1 MVNTNFFTWRCEVK
15 SRFNSVQQTQ
25 ELWDLLTEETQL
37 IGYDCFALCIRY
49 PVPFTRPK
57 LTVYSTYSQEWQ
69 NEYISNNYFDIDPVL
84 RPENYNL
91 GYLPWN
97 ESLFKDVPDFW
108 ASAQAHGLK
117 FGVTQCLIA
126 PSRAIGFLS
135 VSAEC
140 KRKQALSD
148 DEISLHLQFLTELSM
163 VTLNRLDEQAMQ
175 SVEYKLSKREREILL
190 WTAEGKT
197 SAEIA
202 MILSISENTVNF
214 HQKNMQKKFNAPNKT
229 QIACYAAATGLI

>member
-1 MVNTNFFTWRCEVK
+1 MRCEVK

-25 ELWDLLTEETQL
+25 ELCDLLTEETQL

-97 ESLFKDVPDFW
+97 ESLFRDVPEFW
-108 ASAQAHGLK
+108 ASAQAHGLR

-135 VSAEC
+135 VSTEC

-148 DEISLHLQFLTELSM
+148 DETSLHLQLLTELSM
-163 VTLNRLDEQAMQ
+163 VTLNRLDEQVQQ